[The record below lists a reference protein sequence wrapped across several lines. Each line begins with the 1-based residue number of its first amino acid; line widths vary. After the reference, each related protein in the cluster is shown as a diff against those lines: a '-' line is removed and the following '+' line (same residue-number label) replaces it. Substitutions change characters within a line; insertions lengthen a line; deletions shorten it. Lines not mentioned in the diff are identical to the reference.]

1 MPRTNMRKDGMANMN
16 SNRREFIQ
24 MSALCAGAAL
34 TGCVSGRAPSG
45 PLAKDGDYRAIL
57 LHLGQNM
64 WCDWYPKDADVSALK
79 DGLPDRKLRCRDDIW
94 RQATDYAA
102 DRGLNMVVV
111 DVGEGLAYP
120 RRPELAVEGS
130 WSAEKLS
137 GEVARLRS
145 RGLEVV
151 PKLNFSTLHNG
162 WMKHYRRMITTDEYY
177 RVCED
182 VIRDVHEA
190 FGSPRYVHIG
200 CNDEFRM
207 HPHPYQYFVSR
218 EGNLY
223 KHDFLHLVKAVE
235 GLGARPWAWCDYGWT
250 HPEFW
255 AWCPKGVLLSNRL
268 GDAMRAGFEL
278 RSDKMLDTSKAVK
291 IGDDKRIPA
300 FRQLDEAG
308 FDQVPCGTADMG
320 QVVRLGREA
329 ASPARLK
336 GFLVAPWAACDSS
349 ESLAAIKRGVD
360 QLVAVA

>member
-1 MPRTNMRKDGMANMN
+1 MNMN
-16 SNRREFIQ
+16 RKNRREFIQ
-24 MSALCAGAAL
+24 MSALYAGAAL
-34 TGCVSGRAPSG
+34 TGCVSGRASSG

-64 WCDWYPKDADVSALK
+64 WCDWYSDDADLSAVK
-79 DGLPDRKLRCRDDIW
+79 DGLPDRKLRCRDDLW

-102 DRGLNMVVV
+102 DKGLNMVVV

-120 RRPELAVEGS
+120 RRPELAIEGS

-151 PKLNFSTLHNG
+151 PKLNFSSLHNG
-162 WMKHYRRMITTDEYY
+162 WMKHYRRMVTTKEYY

-182 VIRDVHEA
+182 VIRDVYEA
-190 FGSPRYVHIG
+190 FGAPRYVHIG

-218 EGNLY
+218 EGNQY
-223 KHDFLHLVKAVE
+223 KHDFLHLVKTVE
-235 GLGARPWAWCDYGWT
+235 DLGGRAWAWCDYGWT

-255 AWCPKGVLLSNRL
+255 DWCPKGVLLSNRL
-268 GDAMRAGFEL
+268 GDAPRAGFEL
-278 RSDKMLDTSKAVK
+278 RSDKMLDTFKSVK

-300 FRQLDEAG
+300 FKQLDEAG

-336 GFLVAPWAACDSS
+336 GFLVAPWAPCDSS
-349 ESLAAIKRGVD
+349 ESLAAIKRGAD
-360 QLVAVA
+360 QLAAAL